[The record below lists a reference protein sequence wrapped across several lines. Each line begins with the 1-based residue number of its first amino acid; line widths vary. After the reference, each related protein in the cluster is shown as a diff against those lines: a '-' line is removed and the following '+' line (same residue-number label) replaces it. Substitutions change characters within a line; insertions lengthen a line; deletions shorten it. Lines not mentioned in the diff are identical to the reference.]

1 MVTNTLRNSVNPIN
15 DKTSNK
21 ETLTKKLKTMN
32 YDFNELVNREGTAS
46 FKYETLKQN
55 FGRDDLLPLWIA
67 DMEFRTAPCVTRAIQ
82 KRLDQDVFGYSTL
95 PSTYYDSIINWLD
108 HRYQM
113 KAERKNLG
121 FIGGIVPGVAMALCC
136 LTKPGDTILV
146 NQPVYFPFNL
156 MPGGLGRRLIFN
168 PLKEVGGRYEIDI
181 DDFRNKA
188 RQAKMFILCN
198 PQNPGGTVWREDEL
212 REIIKICREENT
224 MIISDEIHADLT
236 LPPHKH
242 TPLVMI
248 DEAAKE
254 NTITF
259 MAPSK
264 AFNMPGIMASHYIVY
279 NEEIKKKLD
288 HHIAAAHTGGA
299 NAFAAAAVQAA
310 YTQEGE
316 QWLEECLHYIKEN
329 IQYVEDYLQT
339 NIPQIRPMHPEASFL
354 LWLDCRQLGLT
365 QDRLVDLFVNGARL
379 ALNDGSTFGQGG
391 TGYMRL
397 NVACPRS
404 LLEEAMKRLCNAI
417 HQNK

>member
-1 MVTNTLRNSVNPIN
+1 MTKLS
-15 DKTSNK
+15 KK
-21 ETLTKKLKTMN
+21 EKLTTKFKNMN
-32 YDFNELVNREGTAS
+32 YDFNEPINRKGTAS

-95 PSTYYDSIINWLD
+95 PQTYYNAILRWLD

-121 FIGGIVPGVAMALCC
+121 FIGGIVPGVAMALCS

-156 MPGGLGRRLIFN
+156 MPGGLGRKLIFN
-168 PLKEVGGRYEIDI
+168 PLKEVDGRYEIDL
-181 DDFRNKA
+181 DDFRAKA
-188 RQAKMFILCN
+188 RQAKIFILCN
-198 PQNPGGTVWREDEL
+198 PQNPGGTVWRKEEL
-212 REIIKICREENT
+212 RQIIKICLEENT
-224 MIISDEIHADLT
+224 LIISDEIHADLT
-236 LPPHKH
+236 LPPHRH

-248 DEAAKE
+248 DEAARDI
-254 NTITF
+254 TITF

-264 AFNMPGIMASHYIVY
+264 AFNMPGIMASHYIIY

-299 NAFAAAAVQAA
+299 NAFAAAAVEAA
-310 YTQEGE
+310 YTTEGE
-316 QWLEECLHYIKEN
+316 EWLNECLDYIKGN
-329 IQYVEDYLQT
+329 IQYVEDYLLT
-339 NIPQIRPMHPEASFL
+339 NIPQIKPMHPEASFL
-354 LWLDCRQLGLT
+354 LWLDCRELSLP
-365 QDRLVDLFVNGARL
+365 QDKLVDLFVNGARL
-379 ALNDGSTFGQGG
+379 ALNDGSTFGHGG

-397 NVACPRS
+397 NVACPRQM
-404 LLEEAMKRLCNAI
+404 LEEAMERLSKAL
-417 HQNK
+417 Q